1 MSLRDG
7 ARWLLGLF
15 LVVAGTAHF
24 LATEEFLGQTPTWL
38 PARGFIVYASGVVEI
53 LLGVALWFVR
63 SRRREL
69 GWVVAAFFVAVFP
82 GNVHQALTGSDAFG
96 LDTPAARWGRLAFQ
110 PLLILWALWATR
122 PADPAAARSEA
133 PPARPPDR

>member
-15 LVVAGTAHF
+15 LVAAGTAHF

-53 LLGVALWFVR
+53 LLGVSLWFVR

-69 GWVVAAFFVAVFP
+69 GWVVAAFFVAIFP
-82 GNVHQALTGSDAFG
+82 GNVHQALTGADAFG

-133 PPARPPDR
+133 PPARPPTG

>member
-1 MSLRDG
+1 MSARDG

-15 LVVAGTAHF
+15 LVVAGVAHF
-24 LATEEFLGQTPTWL
+24 LAPEEFLGQTPTWL
-38 PARGFIVYASGVVEI
+38 PARALIVYVSGVIEI
-53 LLGVALWFVR
+53 VLGVSLWSVR

-110 PLLILWALWATR
+110 PLLIAWALWATR
-122 PADPAAARSEA
+122 PADAAAERDEA
-133 PPARPPDR
+133 PPARPPAG

>member
-1 MSLRDG
+1 MSVRDG

-15 LVVAGTAHF
+15 LVAAGTAHF

-38 PARGFIVYASGVVEI
+38 PARGFIVYASGVIEI
-53 LLGVALWFVR
+53 LLGVALWVVR

-96 LDTPAARWGRLAFQ
+96 LDTAAARWGRLAFQ

-122 PADPAAARSEA
+122 LPRAGGDPDEAATSRSPAG
-133 PPARPPDR
+133 